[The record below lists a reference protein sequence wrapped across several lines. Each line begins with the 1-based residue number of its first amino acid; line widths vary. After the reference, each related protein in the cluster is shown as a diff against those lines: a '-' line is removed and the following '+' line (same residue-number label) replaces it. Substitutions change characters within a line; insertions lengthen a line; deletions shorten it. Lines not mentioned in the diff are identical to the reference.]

1 MEEEAEGLTEEAN
14 RGGGGGGGGLG
25 EVSSRECPLLVLRFR
40 HGFSSGGFS
49 PFARSLSS
57 PVHSPASS
65 REVCGVFISALVFAF
80 GSPPMCWPELRE
92 YWIRFSDPDWKLRV
106 ASYESVGVARSLET
120 RLKIDHPNVG
130 ISTWSLDVM
139 VASAIDGKHSSPDG
153 LVFCASL
160 TVSVAM
166 MMKSSGSSYSGRK
179 TTRTAAVS

>member
-14 RGGGGGGGGLG
+14 RGGGGGGLG

-65 REVCGVFISALVFAF
+65 REVRGVFISALVFAL

-92 YWIRFSDPDWKLRV
+92 YWIRFSDPDGKLRV
-106 ASYESVGVARSLET
+106 MKTMYSEFATSASHFGLEGV
-120 RLKIDHPNVG
+120 
-130 ISTWSLDVM
+130 DVL
-139 VASAIDGKHSSPDG
+139 VASAIDATLAGRQLGRQRSPRLGKAP
-153 LVFCASL
+153 VTRVTPSL
-160 TVSVAM
+160 FHFPGMCLLRLRTVNDSVEID
-166 MMKSSGSSYSGRK
+166 
-179 TTRTAAVS
+179 TN

>member
-14 RGGGGGGGGLG
+14 RGGGGGGLG

-65 REVCGVFISALVFAF
+65 REVRGVFISALVFAF

-92 YWIRFSDPDWKLRV
+92 YWIRFSDPDRKLRV

-120 RLKIDHPNVG
+120 RLKIDHPNAG
-130 ISTWSLDVM
+130 ISTWSLDVL
-139 VASAIDGKHSSPDG
+139 VASAIDGKHSSPDS

-179 TTRTAAVS
+179 TTRTEAVS